1 MTASLLQDFDLRKI
15 LKTALRNGG
24 DFADIYGE
32 EIASLQIIA
41 ENKRVDK
48 INPILDRGVGIRIIH
63 GDLTA
68 YGFTNDVSEAGL
80 LELAHSVSENIQKS
94 EISSI
99 ADLTKQSAH
108 LVLPVL
114 KSPETF
120 RLQAKKAF
128 IETAEKAAWA
138 FDKRIIQVK
147 TLYADISKRIEI
159 ANSLGECASED
170 RVYSLFYVQTV
181 AQENDVMQTGYYPV
195 GGVCGLEMLEVEP
208 PEIIARKSAE
218 QALRMLQARKAPAGT
233 MPVVISSSAGGTMV
247 HEAVGHGLEAD
258 LASLGLSV
266 YHKKIGQRIANDK
279 ITIVD
284 DKTLAGKRGSFVFDD
299 EGTPS
304 EKTVLVENG
313 VLKNYMYD
321 RRLAMKDGTRSTGN
335 GRRESYR
342 FPPICRMTNT
352 MIMPGKDDPEET
364 IRTTEKG
371 LFVTKMGGGQVNT
384 VNGDFVFEVNEA
396 YLIEKGR
403 IGEPVRGAMLMGNG
417 PKVLETIDRVGNDHG
432 FSIGTCGK
440 NNQGVPVSDAQ
451 PTIRIPELVVG
462 GAS

>member
-1 MTASLLQDFDLRKI
+1 MIENFDLKKI

-24 DFADIYGE
+24 DFADIYSE
-32 EIASLQIIA
+32 EISSLQIIS
-41 ENKRVDK
+41 ENKIVEK
-48 INPILDRGVGIRIIH
+48 INPTFDHGVGIRIILK
-63 GDLTA
+63 DLTA
-68 YGFTNDVSEAGL
+68 YGFTNDVTESGL
-80 LELAHSVSENIQKS
+80 MTLAQSVSENIKGS
-94 EISSI
+94 APSKIL
-99 ADLTKQSAH
+99 DLTKRPSH
-108 LVLPVL
+108 LKLPIL
-114 KSPETF
+114 KSP
-120 RLQAKKAF
+120 LDLKIQNKKAL
-128 IETAEKAAWA
+128 IDEAEKAAWA

-147 TLYADISKRIEI
+147 TLYADISKKIGI
-159 ANSLGECASED
+159 ANSLGEWAEEE

-181 AQENDVMQTGYYPV
+181 AQEKDMMQTGYYPV
-195 GGVCGLEMLEVEP
+195 GGVCGLEMLDTTP
-208 PEIIARKSAE
+208 PEMIAKKSAE
-218 QALRMLQARKAPAGT
+218 QAIRMLQARKAPAGT

-266 YHKKIGQRIANDK
+266 YHKKVGQRIANEK

-284 DKTLAGKRGSFVFDD
+284 DKTLTGKRGSFVFDD

-304 EKTVLVENG
+304 EKTVLVEKG
-313 VLKNYMYD
+313 ILKNYMYD
-321 RRLAMKDGTRSTGN
+321 RRLAMKDKTQSTGN

-352 MIMPGKDDPEET
+352 MIMPGTDDPEEI
-364 IRTTEKG
+364 IRTTDTG

-396 YLIEKGR
+396 YLIEKGKV
-403 IGEPVRGAMLMGNG
+403 GAPVRGAMLMGNG
-417 PKVLETIDRVGNDHG
+417 PKVLDIIDRVGNDHG

-462 GAS
+462 GSS